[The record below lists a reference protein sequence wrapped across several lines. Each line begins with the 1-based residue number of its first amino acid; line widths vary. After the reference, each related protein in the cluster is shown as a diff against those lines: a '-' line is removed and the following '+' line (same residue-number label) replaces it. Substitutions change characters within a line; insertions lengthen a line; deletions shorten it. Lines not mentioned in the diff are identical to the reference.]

1 MNVVIL
7 PDSNQAER
15 TWASRLDEKFGEM
28 FESSCVQYYDHWFGG
43 SEFATIDYESE
54 LEKLNA
60 YVDNFG
66 KYVIVGKGAGALLAV
81 RGIAEGTVTPEVCV
95 FLNMNSPNEEW
106 LMHYDTPTLFLQ
118 NGINGGARSEE
129 LERYLNDLN
138 VSRCEVIG
146 IECENNGDEEIDK
159 IVELTK
165 RFIDL

>member
-7 PDSNQAER
+7 PDSNQTER
-15 TWASRLDEKFGEM
+15 SWASGLDEKFGEM
-28 FESSCVQYYDHWFGG
+28 FENSCLQYYDHWFGG
-43 SEFATIDYESE
+43 LEFASIDYESE
-54 LEKLNA
+54 LEKLIA

-66 KYVIVGKGAGALLAV
+66 KYVIVGKGAGALLAI
-81 RGIAEGTVTPEVCV
+81 RGIAEGTITPEVCV
-95 FLNMNSPNEEW
+95 FLNMDPPKEEW
-106 LMHYDTPTLFLQ
+106 LMHYDTPTLFVQ
-118 NGINGGARSEE
+118 NGIKGGVMSEE
-129 LERYLNDLN
+129 LERYLSDLN